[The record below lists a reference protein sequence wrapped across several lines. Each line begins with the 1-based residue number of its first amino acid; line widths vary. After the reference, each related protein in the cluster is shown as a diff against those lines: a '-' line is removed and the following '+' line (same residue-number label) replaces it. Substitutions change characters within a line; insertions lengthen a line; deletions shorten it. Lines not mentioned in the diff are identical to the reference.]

1 MPLDFGLLADGRV
14 VDTRPSVPLV
24 FDKGSWVRFNGTG
37 DGFLDA
43 RPITAAEAREIVS
56 TATGS
61 QAPQST
67 SVDSP
72 EFRASAIG
80 ELKDWVRQGHAKLAE
95 GNQIIPSPQPGAGST
110 NIGTRSGARTHPDRL

>member
-1 MPLDFGLLADGRV
+1 MAFEYSGFGLLEDGRLL
-14 VDTRPSVPLV
+14 DFSGPLPLV
-24 FDKGSWVRFNGTG
+24 FDNGAWVRFDGTG
-37 DGFLDA
+37 DEFLDA

-80 ELKDWVRQGHAKLAE
+80 ELKDWVRQGHCKLAE
-95 GNQIIPSPQPGAGST
+95 GNQVLEPEPVRPH
-110 NIGTRSGARTHPDRL
+110 RVP